1 MPAQIN
7 ASGHKSRTI
16 VGLAIVLVVIVVLG
30 GVGWHFIAPSLAS
43 TTSDSNLSV
52 FSSSSNIY
60 APADAS
66 SSSFDLTA
74 SLLSGSPTTLGLSN
88 ASVTIVEF
96 GDYQCP
102 TCGEWYHSQEPLL
115 IQNLV
120 NAGKARLVWRDFDY
134 YGPDSVSAS
143 EAAYAAGEQGK
154 FWQFHDLL
162 FQSQQTPN
170 NGWASRQNMETL
182 AQQLAL
188 NMTQFDQ
195 SFNSGKYDSLINSNH
210 DLGVQA
216 GVSETPTFFLIG
228 QNGKM
233 VTIAGGQ
240 PESVFEQ
247 TVTQLTGSPVPEYP
261 SSATILLVGL
271 VVTLAMI
278 TTRNSK
284 GKGRS

>member
-1 MPAQIN
+1 MTDRTKIN
-7 ASGHKSRTI
+7 KHKSRLI
-16 VGLAIVLVVIVVLG
+16 VGLALVLLGIVVLG
-30 GVGWHFIAPSLAS
+30 TGWYF
-43 TTSDSNLSV
+43 TT
-52 FSSSSNIY
+52 SSSSASSTANMLT
-60 APADAS
+60 AGSSSMVSGSTAAS
-66 SSSFDLTA
+66 SSFTAGSSSSSSLAA
-74 SLLSGSPTTLGLSN
+74 SLLSGSPPTLGSPN

-102 TCGEWYHSQEPLL
+102 TCGGWYRSQEAQV

-120 NAGKARLVWRDFDY
+120 TTGKAKLVWRDFDY

-170 NGWASRQNMETL
+170 SGWASKQNMEMF
-182 AQQLAL
+182 ARQLGL

-195 SFNSGKYDSLINSNH
+195 SFNSGRYDSLVNSNH
-210 DLGVQA
+210 SLGVQA

-228 QNGKM
+228 PNGKM
-233 VTIAGGQ
+233 VTIAGSQ

-247 TVTQLTGSPVPEYP
+247 AVASLTSG
-261 SSATILLVGL
+261 
-271 VVTLAMI
+271 
-278 TTRNSK
+278 
-284 GKGRS
+284 